1 MNDLPAVRWFLRLL
15 VNPGWAPLGVVAM
28 HLALAHYGLTHRFD
42 HFLHFVG
49 GAPIAYFLFGLLAS
63 LPSLFASIPGWAQYL
78 LVFTTSCTVAVFWE
92 FAEFA
97 SDRFLGTSVQ
107 QSVTETMLDLAFG
120 VVGAATTLVVKAVFR
135 GLSKPAAGNSGQV
148 RSSGDAQ

>member
-1 MNDLPAVRWFLRLL
+1 
-15 VNPGWAPLGVVAM
+15 
-28 HLALAHYGLTHRFD
+28 
-42 HFLHFVG
+42 
-49 GAPIAYFLFGLLAS
+49 
-63 LPSLFASIPGWAQYL
+63 

-120 VVGAATTLVVKAVFR
+120 VVGASTTLAVMAVLR
-135 GLSKPAAGNSGQV
+135 GLSKSVAGNSGQV
-148 RSSGDAQ
+148 RSSRDAQ